1 MNPEPVLT
9 VEDVSLRFGGLTA
22 VNHVSFSVAPGEIL
36 AVIGPNGAGKTSLFN
51 TITGIY
57 PPTAGRVLIRG
68 SEVLAAFTPRAVAG
82 WCVVG
87 LLTGL
92 GGMLALN
99 LETMWQA
106 AVIDLFVPPK
116 PFPWGKAV
124 SAAAAALA
132 PGFWTVVP
140 FLVGAAVGTLA
151 AWRLWLGARRG
162 PERVARVGVGRTF
175 QNIRLFR
182 ELSCRDN
189 VLVGMHPHLR
199 SRWFDAALR
208 LPRHRADQRVGGAEA
223 NRLLEFVGLGAVAD
237 CAAGVLPYGHQR
249 RLEIARALALKPA
262 LLLLDEPAAGMNP
275 TESQELMALIRRIR
289 ETGTTCLLIEHDMAV
304 VMGVSDRIVVLHYGS
319 KIAEGTPAE
328 VRSHPEVVEAYLGHE
343 DSGRFP
349 IPKTDRHARD
359 KERERTRTDTTRRE
373 SRT

>member
-1 MNPEPVLT
+1 VNPEPVLT

-22 VNHVSFSVAPGEIL
+22 VNHVSFTVTPGEIL

-57 PPTAGRVLIRG
+57 PPTSGRVLIHGR
-68 SEVLAAFTPRAVAG
+68 EVLAPFTARAVAG

-92 GGMLALN
+92 GATLALN
-99 LETMWQA
+99 LETLWQA
-106 AVIDLFVPPK
+106 GVIDLFAPPK
-116 PFPWGKAV
+116 PFPWGHAL
-124 SAAAAALA
+124 AAAAGTLA
-132 PGFWTVVP
+132 PSAWTVVP
-140 FLVGAAVGTLA
+140 FVVGGVGGALA
-151 AWRLWLGARRG
+151 AWRMWLGARRG
-162 PERVARVGVGRTF
+162 AERVARVGVGRTF

-182 ELSCRDN
+182 DLSCRDN
-189 VLVGMHPHLR
+189 VLVGMHPHLH
-199 SRWFDAALR
+199 SRWFDAAFR
-208 LPRHRADQRVGGAEA
+208 LPRHFADQRVGGAEA
-223 NRLLEFVGLGAVAD
+223 ERLLAFVGLADLADHPAGA
-237 CAAGVLPYGHQR
+237 LPYGHQR
-249 RLEIARALALKPA
+249 RLEIARALALKPT

-328 VRSHPEVVEAYLGHE
+328 VRAHPEVIEAYLGHE

-349 IPKTDRHARD
+349 IPKTDRAA
-359 KERERTRTDTTRRE
+359 RERTRTETTRRE
-373 SRT
+373 SRS